1 MAKSK
6 AGGIIMFPIENELIR
21 LQILLE
27 LYEFFFKICDYRQI
41 ERQEYRICP
50 QEKCA
55 IVAALYYLND
65 RGFITVRPTDTVDV
79 FIIFIRARGI
89 DEIELRLRKTSTIVL
104 ASSCGPI
111 LIPNFDDVPNCC
123 DKKDEG

>member
-1 MAKSK
+1 
-6 AGGIIMFPIENELIR
+6 MFPIKNELIR

-27 LYEFFFKICDYRQI
+27 LYEYFFQICDYRQI

-50 QEKCA
+50 EDKCA
-55 IVAALYYLND
+55 IIAALYYLND
-65 RGFITVRPTDTVDV
+65 RGFITVRTTDNQDV

-89 DEIELRLRKTSTIVL
+89 DEVEPRLKKAATIAL
-104 ASSCGPI
+104 SYSYGAI

-123 DKKDEG
+123 DKKDDDKKNKN